1 MIRRPPRS
9 TLFPYTTLF
18 RSLCGLR
25 VYRCS
30 GTSCSRKE
38 FLCACGPGICVL
50 WLLRIDVSASF
61 WVEDLENPH
70 LKFATQIISDDGQ
83 LLGTWSL
90 SKENR
95 VYVGYADLS
104 PFLIKALIDTEDVRF
119 KAHSGIDAKAFF
131 RALIKRGVLMQRNAL
146 EVRGAGRALRL
157 RADDEIGRAHV

>member
-1 MIRRPPRS
+1 MRKRLIAIGWSLFGLCFLSVALIFAAIAKGWIGYVPP
-9 TLFPYTTLF
+9 
-18 RSLCGLR
+18 
-25 VYRCS
+25 
-30 GTSCSRKE
+30 
-38 FLCACGPGICVL
+38 
-50 WLLRIDVSASF
+50 
-61 WVEDLENPH
+61 VEDLENPH

-131 RALIKRGVLMQRNAL
+131 RALIKS
-146 EVRGAGRALRL
+146 LRKYSGL
-157 RADDEIGRAHV
+157 KI